1 MNDFPVAPPQD
12 RILRQLNEQRLTGQF
27 CDVRIRLNNP
37 DFQVWAHFCVIAP
50 QSDFVGSKY
59 FQQQDMQFSIHNPL
73 TIRVCR
79 FECEECLCDVL
90 AYMYGED
97 VTILGAEHEQHIRH
111 LGKLLSI
118 QELTKLLNRAAVTA
132 AADEP
137 SVVVGPADVTDDIIL
152 QVEDC
157 GRPLDGSGSGSETIV
172 QQRRSGFQYKCINN
186 LKN

>member
-1 MNDFPVAPPQD
+1 MNDFPVNPPQN

-50 QSDFVGSKY
+50 QSDFVGNKY

-118 QELTKLLNRAAVTA
+118 QELTNMLNRTVNIGCEESAAIET
-132 AADEP
+132 
-137 SVVVGPADVTDDIIL
+137 TDDIIL

-157 GRPLDGSGSGSETIV
+157 GSVANFGNVV
-172 QQRRSGFQYKCINN
+172 QQRGSGFQYK
-186 LKN
+186 